1 MALILAVGTYGS
13 DDPTR
18 AAMPLI
24 TAQGAIDR
32 GHLAQ
37 LAFLEEATYL
47 LRPGLADQV
56 VAVAFG
62 KSVNGCPHSSIGL
75 CRSMPEGHVTLPVRG
90 G

>member
-24 TAQGAIDR
+24 TAQGAIDS

-37 LAFLEEATYL
+37 LAFLGEATYL

-62 KSVNGCPHSSIGL
+62 NVGERMRALVDRAVPFYA
-75 CRSMPEGHVTLPVRG
+75 
-90 G
+90 

>member
-18 AAMPLI
+18 AALPLI
-24 TAQGAIDR
+24 TAQGALDS
-32 GHLAQ
+32 GNQAQ
-37 LAFLEEATYL
+37 VALLGEATYL

-62 KSVNGCPHSSIGL
+62 NVGERMRALIDQGVPFYA
-75 CRSMPEGHVTLPVRG
+75 
-90 G
+90 